1 MRKTDLASKATH
13 KSAEPEFQPRGV
25 TPKSLPFAVQSVSLE
40 KPERGAKWR
49 GKMTALNGLKG
60 WQNRQQSS
68 QQLELWAWRSGNRSG
83 AADTNLIISHEGNS
97 GIHQISNIEIEI
109 RKESSS

>member
-1 MRKTDLASKATH
+1 MSKTDLASKATH

-49 GKMTALNGLKG
+49 GKMTALNGLG
-60 WQNRQQSS
+60 LAEQAAVQS
-68 QQLELWAWRSGNRSG
+68 AVRTVGM
-83 AADTNLIISHEGNS
+83 
-97 GIHQISNIEIEI
+97 EIW
-109 RKESSS
+109 K